1 MKKFF
6 LLGLALSAFTMNAQ
20 EKVKEVVSA
29 DYNRNSVSYVFV
41 NRTQPHASDVNNFY
55 ATLEVDGKFD
65 RNNIKTTKLNVA
77 HNTGEAAVLED
88 VTAAVNSANLGKEIV
103 SFIYNRKANGTFDD
117 ALILERGL
125 YDAKDQDIKNA
136 GAAKVKEMSFVWGE
150 PLINSSYVVVVD
162 IYNTNVART
171 DNATNYSVKA
181 NAHAY
186 KLNAGREVLD
196 NFYANAWADVT
207 TPEADRKKA
216 MAAYDAMAFDLTH
229 VATVSVSGSSS
240 TTKFSEG
247 SIYASCQSAYEEIV
261 YQLEKNIPAWQ
272 VATTFISAH
281 PLAAKIG
288 TKEGVKN
295 GSRFQTYSYKENNK
309 GELVSVK
316 HGMVRATVVANNEGV
331 ATGETQ
337 PSLFYQISG
346 VANVQEG
353 YTLKQKNDYKIGAS
367 LSLGVSPVGFRTG
380 LDMDYIANIGKNGSI
395 TYGMVNL
402 GINFYELPIY
412 DVMVGAGYGIPFTR
426 FFELTPYIM
435 GGAYLVNWYDQ
446 FETLGYLAEPGVRFA
461 VTLQPLSIYLAAGYQ
476 VAISDGLPSS
486 ATVKFGVKWTF

>member
-103 SFIYNRKANGTFDD
+103 SFIYNRKADGTFDD

-162 IYNTNVART
+162 IYNTNVTRT

-240 TTKFSEG
+240 TTKYSEG

-261 YQLEKNIPAWQ
+261 YQLEKKIPAWQ

-295 GSRFQTYSYKENNK
+295 GSRFQTYSYKENRA

-367 LSLGVSPVGFRTG
+367 LALGLNPFGDFRVG
-380 LDMDYIANIGKNGSI
+380 LDMDYIAHIGQRGSI

-402 GINFYELPIY
+402 GLDGGYYY
-412 DVMVGAGYGIPFTR
+412 DASVGAGYGIPLTR
-426 FFELTPYIM
+426 FFELTPYFM
-435 GGAYLVNWYDQ
+435 VGAYLDEE
-446 FETLGYLAEPGVRFA
+446 FEPIEYFIDPGVRFG
-461 VTLQPLSIYLAAGYQ
+461 VTLQPMAFHLAAGL
-476 VAISDGLPSS
+476 GG
-486 ATVKFGVKWTF
+486 VKFGVKYTF